1 MKRLFFFGN
10 LLTIVALLLAC
21 QDDNLPV
28 ATINDALKDQ
38 LRGTWLPTTLALKYQ
53 VGVAPTL
60 RDTVV
65 TVTPGT
71 APLLVAGRPNPI
83 MAFSDTLNFLAK
95 TAANL
100 DSFYV
105 VNRGVKQRGYFFVAS
120 TGEGFDLLR
129 IGIPTRTAGQISRW
143 NYDVLLHGTVT
154 PAVNGTTP
162 VYAPATY
169 ANYPFTIQELSG
181 SKLVLSLQTPANI
194 ANVPLVPITPAN
206 QVAASSWAGRSVLL
220 TATFTKK

>member
-1 MKRLFFFGN
+1 MKRLFFFVN
-10 LLTIVALLLAC
+10 LLTIVASLIAC
-21 QDDNLPV
+21 QDDNLPL
-28 ATINDALKDQ
+28 ATTNDSLKDQ
-38 LRGTWLPTTLALKYQ
+38 LRGTWLPTTLAIKYQ
-53 VGVAPTL
+53 VGVAPNL

-71 APLLVAGRPNPI
+71 IPLLVTGRPNPI

-105 VNRGVKQRGYFFVAS
+105 VNRGVRQRGYFFVAS
-120 TGEGFDLLR
+120 TYEGFDLLR
-129 IGIPTRTAGQISRW
+129 IGVPTRTAGQISRW

-154 PAVNGTTP
+154 PAANGTPT
-162 VYAPATY
+162 YAPATY

-194 ANVPLVPITPAN
+194 PNVPLVPITPAN
-206 QVAASSWAGRSVLL
+206 QAAASSWAGRSVLL

>member
-1 MKRLFFFGN
+1 MKRLFSFGKI
-10 LLTIVALLLAC
+10 LAVSAVFVAC

-28 ATINDALKDQ
+28 ASTNDGLKES
-38 LRGTWLPTTLALKYQ
+38 LRGTWLPTSLALKYQ
-53 VGVAPTL
+53 VGVPPTL

-65 TVTPGT
+65 TVTPAT
-71 APLLVAGRPNPI
+71 APLLVAGRPNPV
-83 MAFSDTLNFLAK
+83 MAFSDTLTFAAR

-120 TGEGFDLLR
+120 TDEGLDLLR
-129 IGIPTRTAGQISRW
+129 IGVPTRAAGQITRW

-154 PAVNGTTP
+154 PASNGTTP
-162 VYAPATY
+162 TYAPATY
-169 ANYPFTIQELSG
+169 ANYPFSIQEVTS

-206 QVAASSWAGRSVLL
+206 QNAASSWAGRSVLL

>member
-1 MKRLFFFGN
+1 MKPTLIYATLLLFSAG
-10 LLTIVALLLAC
+10 LLAC

-28 ATINDALKDQ
+28 ATTNDALKDQ
-38 LRGTWLPTTLALKYQ
+38 LRGTWLPTTLAIKYQ
-53 VGVAPTL
+53 VGVPPTL
-60 RDTVV
+60 HDTVV

-71 APLLVAGRPNPI
+71 APLLVSGRPNPI

-120 TGEGFDLLR
+120 TDEGFDLLR
-129 IGIPTRTAGQISRW
+129 IGVPTRTGGQISRW
-143 NYDVLLHGTVT
+143 SYDVLLHGTVT
-154 PAVNGTTP
+154 PAANGTPT
-162 VYAPATY
+162 YAPATY

-206 QVAASSWAGRSVLL
+206 QAAASSWAGRSVLL